1 MPERMSPV
9 AALACAVLLAAASA
23 SWGCDRHAA
32 ATRADESP
40 SPAGETYVPGLGEI
54 MSLNQMRHLK
64 LWLAGHDGNWP
75 LADYEIDELE
85 EGFADAVRFHPHH
98 KDSPRPLTE
107 LVPQFTRGPL
117 DALRRATSRRDEAA
131 FEAAFDSLT
140 EGCNGCH
147 EASGFGFNVV
157 VRPTGNPYTNQ
168 RFRPSP

>member
-1 MPERMSPV
+1 MPRHAPL
-9 AALACAVLLAAASA
+9 AALACAALLAAAPA
-23 SWGCDRHAA
+23 CERPAVAG
-32 ATRADESP
+32 RADEAS
-40 SPAGETYVPGLGEI
+40 SPAGGTYVPGLGEI

-64 LWLAGHDGNWP
+64 LWLAGRDGNWA

-98 KDSPRPLTE
+98 KDAPRPLAE
-107 LVPQFTRGPL
+107 LVPEFTRGPL
-117 DALRRATSRRDEAA
+117 DALRRATARHDEAA
-131 FEAAFDSLT
+131 FTAAFDSLT

-147 EASGFGFNVV
+147 EAAGFGFNVV